1 MTIGNIHLV
10 VEEIAIKFSFSMVS
24 RILKFLCRLRRP
36 IKNMDSAASL
46 CETFSYRESKA
57 LASTSHNEDFPANIE
72 LAMSSIIH
80 DVPLLARCLSVYH
93 IWL

>member
-1 MTIGNIHLV
+1 V

-24 RILKFLCRLRRP
+24 RIFEFLCRLRRP
-36 IKNMDSAASL
+36 IENMDSAASL
-46 CETFSYRESKA
+46 YETFGYRESKA

-72 LAMSSIIH
+72 LVMSSITH
-80 DVPLLARCLSVYH
+80 DVPLLARCLPVYA